1 MSIVVADCDA
11 NGDISGD
18 DQSIASEHPADPN
31 DPDSMDSDK
40 GGALNLVSLF
50 IMRKETLH

>member
-1 MSIVVADCDA
+1 MSILVADCDA

-18 DQSIASEHPADPN
+18 DQSITSDHPVDPN

-40 GGALNLVSLF
+40 GGALNLV
-50 IMRKETLH
+50 RKQFYISHFY